1 MKCISFA
8 DAETF
13 RRRID
18 GLLMA
23 DEVENNLILGISA
36 GLRGKAEHEAVKL
49 AVEDGGRVCLAA
61 VMTPPYRM
69 IVSKGDPAALPCL
82 IESMGRREGELPGVV
97 GLVPMAQAFAREWR
111 TKTRQRTTPAAEMTL
126 YALREVVMPA
136 PVAGDFRQAERGDLD
151 RVAAWVGKFGEE
163 LSLPFERDNRLEIAA
178 DKIKRRSV
186 YFWQVDGA
194 PVSVAGFS
202 GATVNGVR
210 VNFVYTPP
218 LERGKGYAAACVA
231 QLSRRLLASGKK
243 WCAIFADV
251 NNPTSNSIYRRL
263 GYRRAATYRE
273 YDFAP

>member
-8 DAETF
+8 DAEAF

-36 GLRGKAEHEAVKL
+36 GLRGKAERQAVKL

-69 IVSKGDPAALPCL
+69 IVSKGDAAALPCL

-97 GLVPMAQAFAREWR
+97 GLVPMAQAFAGEWR
-111 TKTRQRTTPAAEMTL
+111 AKTGQRTTPAAEMTL

-136 PVAGDFRQAERGDLD
+136 PVAGEFRQAERGDSD
-151 RVAAWVGKFGEE
+151 RVGAWVGKFGEE
-163 LSLPFERDNRLEIAA
+163 LSLPFERDNPLEITA

-202 GATVNGVR
+202 GATGNGVR

-218 LERGKGYAAACVA
+218 RQCRPPARLRPAPPGQNPEP
-231 QLSRRLLASGKK
+231 SR
-243 WCAIFADV
+243 
-251 NNPTSNSIYRRL
+251 IYR
-263 GYRRAATYRE
+263 
-273 YDFAP
+273 